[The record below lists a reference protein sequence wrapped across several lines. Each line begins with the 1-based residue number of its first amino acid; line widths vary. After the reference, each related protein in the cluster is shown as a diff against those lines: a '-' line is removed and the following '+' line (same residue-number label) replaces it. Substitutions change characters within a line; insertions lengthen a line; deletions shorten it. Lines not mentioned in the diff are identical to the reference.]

1 MTLVMPFTA
10 NGKMRP
16 LPIPGISTDSLA
28 RPRGGAPELPESQS
42 VGHPSGLSLTRRGRL
57 VIVALFALA
66 IAFGMTMLPAPRSEG
81 GQLLAAP
88 ESGAAAAS
96 ALAGGLA
103 VEYTVRQGDS
113 LWAIASVLVPG
124 GDPRAMVHRLREVNG
139 LGGSQ
144 LAVGQVLV
152 LPVSPAASS

>member
-16 LPIPGISTDSLA
+16 LPIPGISTESLA
-28 RPRGGAPELPESQS
+28 RPRGESPEHPESRP
-42 VGHPSGLSLTRRGRL
+42 VDDPNGLSLTRRGRL
-57 VIVALFALA
+57 VIVALFAVA
-66 IAFGMTMLPAPRSEG
+66 IAFGMTMLPAPRSDG

-96 ALAGGLA
+96 ALAGGPG
-103 VEYTVRQGDS
+103 VEYTVRQGDT

-144 LAVGQVLV
+144 LAVGQVLF
-152 LPVSPAASS
+152 LPVSPPASS